1 MPSILQSKHIS
12 NKSPVPICDKNLNIV
27 VAMSD
32 INKNK
37 KFTVTPVPISDK
49 NINKVV
55 AISDFNKNKTI
66 HCEPSIKLMPCLCFC
81 RHAMFLHIKTLIYVN
96 HPQTVK
102 YIIVLRNE
110 IIRNE
115 NTYLGFSGQFF
126 LK

>member
-1 MPSILQSKHIS
+1 MPSILRSKHIL

-55 AISDFNKNKTI
+55 AMSDI
-66 HCEPSIKLMPCLCFC
+66 HRKKIIHGDSSINF
-81 RHAMFLHIKTLIYVN
+81 
-96 HPQTVK
+96 
-102 YIIVLRNE
+102 
-110 IIRNE
+110 
-115 NTYLGFSGQFF
+115 
-126 LK
+126 